1 MVLPGFAVYAETENG
16 SITGIIVDDS
26 TTTPVSYASVAL
38 LNAAD
43 SSLLNGMITNDQGKF
58 QFNDL
63 PYGKYNLKVTF
74 VGYKPVVIKDLEVS
88 RQNKT
93 IDLQNLKIQ
102 EDFKK
107 LEEAVIVGQRLKG
120 EEKIDR
126 TVFTINDDVRKAST
140 TALDALKHIP
150 SVTVDFQ
157 NNVSLEGSQTF
168 SFMLMAFSGTRNMWP
183 RSSLSR
189 LTRLN

>member
-1 MVLPGFAVYAETENG
+1 MKRFFQKIAMAGFWLASLMVLPGFAVYAETENG

-43 SSLLNGMITNDQGKF
+43 STLLNGMITNDQGKF
-58 QFNDL
+58 LFSDL

-88 RQNKT
+88 RHNKT

-102 EDFKK
+102 EDYKK

-120 EEKIDR
+120 
-126 TVFTINDDVRKAST
+126 
-140 TALDALKHIP
+140 
-150 SVTVDFQ
+150 
-157 NNVSLEGSQTF
+157 
-168 SFMLMAFSGTRNMWP
+168 
-183 RSSLSR
+183 
-189 LTRLN
+189 